1 MIPVSGPSRA
11 RQVEK
16 IMAKQHTIQ
25 FARMLQSQGFGSRK
39 YCRQLI
45 ESGRVSVNGS
55 AQTDP
60 QLELPSENLQF
71 TVDGASWQ
79 YREHV
84 YLLLHKP
91 ADYECSRNPQH
102 YPSVLSLLPQPLQE
116 RGVQCVGR
124 LDADTT
130 GLLLLTDDGPW
141 LHQLTHPKHHVP
153 KRYLITL
160 KHPCNETQLQALHD
174 GVLLHGETEPCR
186 AQDLQVRGERL
197 LAMSIEQGKYHQVK
211 RMLAAAGNRVEGLH
225 REQFGQLTLADLALG
240 EWRYLDEA
248 QKGLAQ
254 TLD

>member
-1 MIPVSGPSRA
+1 
-11 RQVEK
+11 
-16 IMAKQHTIQ
+16 MAKQHTIQ
-25 FARMLQSQGFGSRK
+25 LARMLQSQGFGSRK

-55 AQTDP
+55 EQTDP
-60 QLELPSENLQF
+60 QLELSCENLQF
-71 TVDGASWQ
+71 SVDGAPWQ
-79 YREHV
+79 YREQI

-91 ADYECSRNPQH
+91 GDYECSRNPQH

-160 KHPCNETQLQALHD
+160 KHPYNEAQLQALRD

-197 LAMSIEQGKYHQVK
+197 LAMTIEQGKYHQVK
-211 RMLAAAGNRVEGLH
+211 RMLAAAGNRVEALH
-225 REQFGQLTLADLALG
+225 REQFGRLTLDGLAPG
-240 EWRYLDEA
+240 EWCYLDET
-248 QKGLAQ
+248 QKQQAQ

>member
-1 MIPVSGPSRA
+1 
-11 RQVEK
+11 
-16 IMAKQHTIQ
+16 MAKQLTVK
-25 FARMLQSQGFGSRK
+25 FERMLQSQGFGSRR

-55 AQTDP
+55 EQTDP
-60 QLELPSENLQF
+60 QLELVCEDLQF
-71 TVDGASWQ
+71 TVDGMPWL
-79 YREHV
+79 YRERV

-102 YPSVLSLLPQPLQE
+102 YPSVLSLLPPQLQE

-160 KHPCNETQLQALHD
+160 KHPCDESQLQALHE

-186 AQDLQVRGERL
+186 AKNLEVRGERL

-211 RMLAAAGNRVEGLH
+211 RMLAAAGNRVEALH
-225 REQFGQLTLADLALG
+225 REQFGKLTLGDLAPG
-240 EWRYLDEA
+240 EWCYLDD
-248 QKGLAQ
+248 AQ
-254 TLD
+254 TTLAEALE

>member
-1 MIPVSGPSRA
+1 M
-11 RQVEK
+11 
-16 IMAKQHTIQ
+16 
-25 FARMLQSQGFGSRK
+25 QSQGFGSRK
-39 YCRQLI
+39 QCRTLI
-45 ESGRVSVNGS
+45 EAGRVSVAG
-55 AQTDP
+55 AICDAAGQDFATAG
-60 QLELPSENLQF
+60 LQYS
-71 TVDGASWQ
+71 VDGEVWQ
-79 YREHV
+79 FRARV

-91 ADYECSRNPQH
+91 PGYECSRNPQH